1 MWALYMTLG
10 AWGLKAI
17 QVCRRGMIEMD
28 AHDSWGS
35 IMELERKEG
44 R

>member
-1 MWALYMTLG
+1 MWAFWMVMG
-10 AWGLKAI
+10 AWGTIATQI
-17 QVCRRGMIEMD
+17 CYRGMREND